1 MRRKRAARRKIEPDP
16 VHEDQLLA
24 RLINRVMKRGEKTL
38 ARGLVYKALDRIK
51 EQGLDP
57 MKTFN
62 QAVNNVR
69 PSVEVRPRRV
79 GGAAYHVPMPVKGD
93 RQVSLAIRWLVLGA
107 RARPNSE
114 YHTFDQKLAA
124 ELIDA
129 AQGTGRAVKRKEEVF
144 KIAEANKAFA
154 HFRW

>member
-1 MRRKRAARRKIEPDP
+1 MRRKRAVRRKVELDP
-16 VHEDQLLA
+16 IYGDRLLTQ
-24 RLINRVMKRGEKTL
+24 LINRVMKQGKKTL
-38 ARGLVYKALDRIK
+38 ARRLVYKALDRIK
-51 EQGLDP
+51 GQGLDP
-57 MKTFN
+57 IKTFS

-69 PSVEVRPRRV
+69 PPVEVRPRRV
-79 GGAAYHVPMPVKGD
+79 GGAAYHIPLPVKGD
-93 RQVSLAIRWLVLGA
+93 RQLSLAIRWLVFGA

-114 YHTFDQKLAA
+114 YPTFDQKLAA

-129 AQGTGRAVKRKEEVF
+129 AQGTGGAVKRKGEVL